1 MLIKFPIIRKNK
13 NPVEEFYKNSLLSSI
28 EFSQID
34 YINVNAFT
42 VNPKDDAKLLKLLTK
57 YMKTIFVGIPISKIK
72 YESSY
77 LLMDMGP
84 RVSSNIPEGFV
95 EIDKEVILNANTKK

>member
-13 NPVEEFYKNSLLSSI
+13 NPIEEFYKNSLLSSI
-28 EFSQID
+28 EFSQIN

-42 VNPKDDAKLLKLLTK
+42 VNPKDYAKLLKLLTK
-57 YMKTIFVGIPISKIK
+57 HMKTMFTGISISKIK
-72 YESSY
+72 HESSY

-95 EIDKEVILNANTKK
+95 EIDREVVKNANTKK